1 MAALRVL
8 GPSSAWFF
16 NCSGKYVSSFFFA
29 RFGLI
34 TLRRRWGRSRG
45 VFFWCI
51 LRTGKVGWNVQGGFY
66 CTLQAS
72 KKRGVTSRYGPVG
85 CRTLPVRALCRPDGR
100 QTYVGR
106 DEWSQDEPISHAL
119 GHLASGIII
128 LVGNG

>member
-1 MAALRVL
+1 MECPRWVL
-8 GPSSAWFF
+8 LYSPSIEE
-16 NCSGKYVSSFFFA
+16 K
-29 RFGLI
+29 
-34 TLRRRWGRSRG
+34 
-45 VFFWCI
+45 
-51 LRTGKVGWNVQGGFY
+51 
-66 CTLQAS
+66 
-72 KKRGVTSRYGPVG
+72 VTSRYGPVG